1 MKKILALAAVAALGM
16 TFVAGCGND
25 KKPVKENLIIGLD
38 DNFAP
43 MGFRNEKN
51 EIVGFDI
58 DLAREATKRL
68 GMKVTFKPIDWGAK
82 EAEIKS
88 GRIDAIWNC
97 FSVNPERE
105 KAYGLSKPYINNS
118 QWIVTLA
125 ASKINGP
132 ADLPGKVVGCQDDA
146 TGDYLLNLPENA
158 KLKASLKDFKKY
170 PDFAAA
176 YMDLDTGRIDA
187 IIVDAV
193 LAGYYNQK
201 APGKYRKA
209 DKTMGD
215 EVIAIAFRKED
226 KALIDSING
235 ALDEMKKDGFCK
247 KVSEKWLGADIT
259 IY

>member
-1 MKKILALAAVAALGM
+1 MKKYLALAAVAALGLGVM
-16 TFVAGCGND
+16 AASSVQAKNLD
-25 KKPVKENLIIGLD
+25 KEIVIGLD

-58 DLAREATKRL
+58 DLAREATRRL

-105 KAYGLSKPYINNS
+105 KMYGLSKPYINNA

-125 ASKINGP
+125 KSKINGP
-132 ADLPGKVVGCQDDA
+132 ADLAGKVVGCQDDA
-146 TGDYLLNLPENA
+146 TGDYLFSLPENA
-158 KLKASLKDFKKY
+158 KLRASLKDYKKY
-170 PDFAAA
+170 PDFAAG
-176 YMDLDTGRIDA
+176 YMDLNTGRVDA
-187 IIVDAV
+187 LVVDAV

-215 EVIAIAFRKED
+215 EVVAVAFRKED
-226 KALIDSING
+226 TKLIAKINKV
-235 ALDEMKKDGFCK
+235 LDEMKKDGFCK

-259 IY
+259 VY

>member
-1 MKKILALAAVAALGM
+1 MKKYLTLAVVAALGM
-16 TFVAGCGND
+16 AFVAGCGNE
-25 KKPVKENLIIGLD
+25 KKAVKENLIIGLD

-43 MGFRNEKN
+43 MGFRDEKN

-97 FSVNPERE
+97 FTVNPERE
-105 KAYGLSKPYINNS
+105 KVYGLSKPYINNA

-125 ASKINGP
+125 NGTINGP
-132 ADLPGKVVGCQDDA
+132 EELAGKIVGCQDDA

-158 KLKASLKDFKKY
+158 KLKASLKGFKKY

-193 LAGYYNQK
+193 LAGYYNK
-201 APGKYRKA
+201 KTPDKYRKA
-209 DKTMGD
+209 DKSLGD
-215 EVIAIAFRKED
+215 EVVAIAFRKED
-226 KALIDSING
+226 KALIDSIDKVM
-235 ALDEMKKDGFCK
+235 AEMKKDGFCRK
-247 KVSEKWLGADIT
+247 ISEKWLGADIT
-259 IY
+259 VY

>member
-1 MKKILALAAVAALGM
+1 M
-16 TFVAGCGND
+16 
-25 KKPVKENLIIGLD
+25 
-38 DNFAP
+38 
-43 MGFRNEKN
+43 
-51 EIVGFDI
+51 
-58 DLAREATKRL
+58 
-68 GMKVTFKPIDWGAK
+68 
-82 EAEIKS
+82 
-88 GRIDAIWNC
+88 
-97 FSVNPERE
+97 
-105 KAYGLSKPYINNS
+105 
-118 QWIVTLA
+118 
-125 ASKINGP
+125 
-132 ADLPGKVVGCQDDA
+132 
-146 TGDYLLNLPENA
+146 
-158 KLKASLKDFKKY
+158 
-170 PDFAAA
+170 
-176 YMDLDTGRIDA
+176 DTGRIDA